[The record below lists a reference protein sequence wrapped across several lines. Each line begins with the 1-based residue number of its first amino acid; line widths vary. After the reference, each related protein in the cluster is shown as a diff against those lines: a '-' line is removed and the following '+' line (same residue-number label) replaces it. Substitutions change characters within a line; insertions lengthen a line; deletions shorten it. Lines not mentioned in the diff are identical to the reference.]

1 MKWSRRR
8 LVVAI
13 DRPNM
18 TLNHDLDDLTMKK
31 LSALQNAYKHASMSY
46 RLQGITRSVNNTW
59 ARNGDDLEMKNE
71 LRKGDY
77 STLNIYFQTDL
88 QTNQAEGERLTPD
101 TDRESLTSTTMTS
114 VVLGFCTMPDPSI
127 NASSSRADYVKDG
140 CNVLAKTMPGGPLTG
155 YNRGGTTIHE
165 VGHWNGLLHTFQ
177 GESCSSDNEGDYITD
192 TPQEAIPT
200 EGCPKKKNSCPDSPG
215 VDAIHNF
222 MDYSSDECYES
233 FTPGQMK
240 RMRNIWS
247 SVRGK

>member
-1 MKWSRRR
+1 
-8 LVVAI
+8 
-13 DRPNM
+13 
-18 TLNHDLDDLTMKK
+18 
-31 LSALQNAYKHASMSY
+31 
-46 RLQGITRSVNNTW
+46 
-59 ARNGDDLEMKNE
+59 MKNE
-71 LRKGDY
+71 LRKGGY

-88 QTNQAEGERLTPD
+88 QTTHAEGERLVPD
-101 TDRESLTSTTMTS
+101 TDRESHVSTTLAS

-127 NASSSRADYVKDG
+127 NASSSRPDYVKDG

-155 YNRGGTTIHE
+155 YNRGGTTIHK

-222 MDYSSDECYES
+222 MDYSSDECYEN

-240 RMRNIWS
+240 RMRNMWS